1 MKKALTF
8 IFTILVTSVLA
19 FAQSGNRYEEAV
31 SLLNQGKAEELKTYL
46 EKWEEEEPQHSEI
59 FPLWLNY
66 YYYIS
71 GEEVVELVKEP
82 PVGGQALV
90 MTDSLGKPAGYML
103 SRIVYDAEV
112 LAKGYEKIDQ
122 GIALYPDRLDFYF
135 GKTHLL
141 MNCSNDAAAAVA
153 LLSSVMDRHMS
164 KSGSWTWTMN
174 EPLENEEERL
184 ISSVQDY
191 IAALFDIG
199 DLDNAAVLIERALK
213 SYPEN
218 VMFLSDKAGLAFNK
232 GDMKM
237 ALKQYLKILE
247 IAPEDYLVM
256 TNVAYLSELTGDVK
270 NARKYYQ
277 MVKDSNDPE
286 FAPIAVSALD
296 ALNNK

>member
-1 MKKALTF
+1 MKKALIF

-31 SLLNQGKAEELKTYL
+31 SLLDQGKVEELKTFL

-71 GEEVVELVKEP
+71 SEEVVELVKEP
-82 PVGGQALV
+82 PVGRQAIV
-90 MTDSLGKPAGYML
+90 MTDSLGNPAGYMV
-103 SRIVYDAEV
+103 SRIACNPEV

-122 GIALYPDRLDFYF
+122 GISLYPDRLDFYF

-153 LLSSVMDRHMS
+153 LLSSVIDRHMS
-164 KSGSWTWTMN
+164 KSGPWRWTMN

-184 ISSVQDY
+184 VNCIQDY
-191 IAALFDIG
+191 IAVLFDMG
-199 DLDNAAVLIERALK
+199 DFDNAGILIERALQ

-232 GDMKM
+232 GDLKL
-237 ALKQYLKILE
+237 ALKQYLQILE

-256 TNVAYLSELTGDVK
+256 TNVAYLSELTGDIK

-277 MVKDSNDPE
+277 MIKDSNDPE
-286 FAPIAVSALD
+286 FVQIAVSALD
-296 ALNNK
+296 ALDNK